1 MNRRLFLQF
10 FLIFLTFI
18 VSIFFFNQMFKKEKN
33 ISVKKE
39 VSSKKSENNL
49 IEGIQ
54 YFSKDIKGNTYL
66 IESKNGILDNTNPD
80 IIYLVDVKA
89 KISFDENE
97 EIKVTSEKAVYNVSN
112 YNTEFIDN
120 VKLTY
125 DNNKLSCKNIIVK
138 FSENYAM
145 LSGNLVYSNLLTK
158 LYADQMEV
166 DLISRKTKTT
176 MTNYKDKVT
185 IIYKNYG
192 TN

>member
-1 MNRRLFLQF
+1 MANSKRT
-10 FLIFLTFI
+10 FLTI
-18 VSIFFFNQMFKKEKN
+18 IFFVFFGKN
-33 ISVKKE
+33 FS
-39 VSSKKSENNL
+39 NL
-49 IEGIQ
+49 VVVIQ
-54 YFSKDIKGNTYL
+54 YKDFVLDADSLYL
-66 IESKNGILDNTNPD
+66 IESKNGTLDNTNPD
-80 IIYLVDVKA
+80 IIYLFDVKA

-97 EIKVTSEKAVYNVSN
+97 EIEVTSKKAVYNVNN
-112 YNTEFIDN
+112 YNTEFIDD

-125 DNNKLSCKNIIVK
+125 DNNKLSCKNIMVK

-176 MTNYKDKVT
+176 VMNYKDKVT